1 MVRQAL
7 RFVIGAV
14 LFALLALV
22 LLIGGILD
30 QRPLVA
36 LLGGVMVAIS
46 VLFVV
51 LAVRV
56 TKMANQSLSGTAGR
70 SQLS

>member
-1 MVRQAL
+1 MVRGAL

-14 LFALLALV
+14 LFALLALA
-22 LLIGGILD
+22 LLIGGLLD

-36 LLGGVMVAIS
+36 LLGAVMVAVS
-46 VLFVV
+46 VLCVV

-56 TKMANQSLSGTAGR
+56 TRAARRAISD
-70 SQLS
+70 